1 MKELFTNIYDDY
13 LVATISLTNDYN
25 NIKKLTNV
33 KENLFKR
40 SNIDKLL
47 DLIIK
52 LYREENFPI
61 INQRHQN
68 SLYNVLSD
76 IRFNYPFFD
85 EKEKEQIIS
94 KVNECIILLNNKDV
108 ENIDETDLNSAS
120 SLEYLNLYILIKEFE
135 FLIIHYYLQKEK
147 ILKDEGLLNFEENAD
162 IYVSAIGNLTKLY
175 PELLDDSMFLQKTKV
190 CVNECIKYINQNSN
204 CLDKELNKITLS
216 ILNSYNNSINMK

>member
-190 CVNECIKYINQNSN
+190 CVNECIKYINQNAN